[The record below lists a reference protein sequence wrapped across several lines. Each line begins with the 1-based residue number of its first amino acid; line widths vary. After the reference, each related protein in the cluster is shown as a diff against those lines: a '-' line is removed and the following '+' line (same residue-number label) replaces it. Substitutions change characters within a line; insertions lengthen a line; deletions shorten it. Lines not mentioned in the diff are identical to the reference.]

1 LDRHAQLILAL
12 EARSAERPA
21 LEYANL
27 TFAAPAV
34 FRESA
39 TVKPFSCNVA
49 GGKTAE

>member
-1 LDRHAQLILAL
+1 METMHISCPGVIHFISLA
-12 EARSAERPA
+12 AE
-21 LEYANL
+21 LSL